1 MPLTRLRRRSKVI
14 LGAAALVAATVGA
27 GAYAYVNYVSV
38 DRYTSGHGQVTVESN
53 PVDGHGPVLVTDKG
67 FALYMFPPDGASRVS
82 CTGDCAFAWPPLLV
96 PGGGTV
102 VAGEG
107 VRAGLLGTMP
117 NPDGGG
123 RVVTYHGWPL
133 YTYLGD
139 AGPGTATGQGVN
151 ADGGYWYLMR
161 PSGAIVSN

>member
-1 MPLTRLRRRSKVI
+1 MTAKEAVPMPLTHLRRRSKVI
-14 LGAAALVAATVGA
+14 LGATALAAATAGT
-27 GAYAYVNYVSV
+27 GAYTYVNYASV
-38 DRYTSGHGQVTVESN
+38 DRYTSGHGQVTVKAN
-53 PVDGHGPVLVTDKG
+53 PVDGHGQVLVTDKG
-67 FALYMFPPDGASRVS
+67 YALYMFPPDAASRVS

-133 YTYLGD
+133 YTDLGD
-139 AGPGTATGQGVN
+139 AGAGTAE
-151 ADGGYWYLMR
+151 
-161 PSGAIVSN
+161 